1 MCTLG
6 AVAVTM
12 QVRSERFVENYT
24 GLLPLLVKMVLK
36 CKARAGYAKVGAD
49 SGSKSE
55 WGELVAVNYSLG
67 SAPLR
72 RRPWRTRLPKVLRR
86 TSRRCLE

>member
-1 MCTLG
+1 
-6 AVAVTM
+6 M